1 MNEDSLDP
9 LAILEWHLTAGA
21 DEAAADS
28 PVDRFVASEK
38 AAETLPPDPLPAS
51 EPTAFRSIAVPRPP
65 IADAGTRELARNAS
79 TLEEL
84 KKIMEEF
91 DGCSLKASASRMV
104 FGAGVENP
112 EVMIIGEAPGTEEDR
127 QGVPFVG
134 VSGQLLDKMLA
145 SIGLDRTKVYI
156 SNILPWHPPANRKPS
171 EEEVAL
177 FVPFIRRHIALV
189 QPKTLLF
196 LGGSAVSALTGVT
209 QGITRARGKWTV
221 YSDEDV
227 NLPALASFHPAFLLR
242 TPAQKKMAWR
252 DFLMLKQ
259 KLDEIN
265 GSAEA

>member
-1 MNEDSLDP
+1 MSGDSLDP
-9 LAILEWHLTAGA
+9 LAMLEWYQTAGA
-21 DEAAADS
+21 DEATAQD
-28 PVDRFVASEK
+28 PVDRFAASEK
-38 AAETLPPDPLPAS
+38 KAEPVLPAVRPSPEPMLFSAAPLPPA
-51 EPTAFRSIAVPRPP
+51 PRPTV
-65 IADAGTRELARNAS
+65 ADAGTRALARGAS

-84 KKIMEEF
+84 KKIMENF
-91 DGCSLKASASRMV
+91 DGCSLKASASHMV

-112 EVMIIGEAPGTEEDR
+112 EVMIVGEAPGTEEDR
-127 QGVPFVG
+127 QGIPFVG

-177 FVPFIRRHIALV
+177 FVPFIRRHIVLV
-189 QPKTLLF
+189 RPKILLM

-221 YSDEDV
+221 YSDEEFS
-227 NLPALASFHPAFLLR
+227 LPALASFHPAFLLR

-259 KLDEIN
+259 KLSELN
-265 GSAEA
+265 A